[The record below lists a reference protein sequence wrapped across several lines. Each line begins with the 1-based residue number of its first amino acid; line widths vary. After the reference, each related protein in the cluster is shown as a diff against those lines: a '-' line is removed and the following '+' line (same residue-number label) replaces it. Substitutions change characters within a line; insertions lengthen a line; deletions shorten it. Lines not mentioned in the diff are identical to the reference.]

1 MKKDILSQLKALWIE
16 NFQDTD
22 TYTDLIFDNY
32 ANPDTLLYIEKD
44 GKVVS
49 SLLGIPYNF
58 SGDVQLK
65 GLYLCGLSTQEEYRG
80 KGYMS
85 ELINRINSKAREL
98 GYDFT
103 FLIPANDGLRRYY
116 ADRGYVD
123 AFYCFNEHYAPGHKF
138 LKQWPENVTV
148 VKMWDYLN
156 TEGEI
161 SYRKMKEDAVEFL
174 LKIQNKNS
182 ENENCK
188 NEKRSKFADL
198 VHSSFD
204 WNAVLEESIISKT
217 DVFIALV
224 NNNIYGVLFCES
236 NAEGILVK
244 EIFYANP
251 EVKNCLLQ
259 GVENAYKM
267 VPLTYRRKLEKY
279 DIYGNSEKQ
288 LWEPFYP
295 QNNPVSS
302 EYEDISVIETP
313 FNHLRLA
320 NPYGMCKILD
330 IDNLLLKLDCKKNK
344 DNIADNIKDSTDLLW
359 NTEKLNM
366 EEIEHIIFRKP
377 AAQTGEDADLF
388 GLPVLNLSI
397 SLLLE

>member
-22 TYTDLIFDNY
+22 AYTDLIFDNY

-58 SGDVQLK
+58 SGDVALK
-65 GLYLCGLSTQEEYRG
+65 GLYLCGLSTQKEYRG

-85 ELINRINSKAREL
+85 DLINRINKTAIEL

-138 LKQWPENVTV
+138 LKEWPENVTV
-148 VKMWDYLN
+148 VKLQDYLN
-156 TEGEI
+156 TEGENY
-161 SYRKMKEDAVEFL
+161 SGSVREKLEKFL
-174 LKIQNKNS
+174 LEIQKKSLNCEDYKDEKI
-182 ENENCK
+182 
-188 NEKRSKFADL
+188 SKFADMM
-198 VHSSFD
+198 HSSFD
-204 WNAVLEESIISKT
+204 WNMVLEESIISKS

-224 NNNIYGVLFCES
+224 NNNISGVLFSES

-267 VPLTYRRKLEKY
+267 VPLTYRRKLEKN

-344 DNIADNIKDSTDLLW
+344 DNIADNIKDSTGLQW

-366 EEIEHIIFRKP
+366 EEIEHIILRKP

-388 GLPVLNLSI
+388 GLPALNLSI